1 MAISKYLI
9 SYDLIKDKDY
19 SRLIAAIKSIA
30 NGHTK
35 PLESVWIIGHNG
47 SALDIINSLVPYI
60 DSDDK
65 LLVTRVTDDTAWTTT
80 IRARSK
86 EWLKQYL

>member
-1 MAISKYLI
+1 MKSYLI

-19 SRLIAAIKSIA
+19 SKLIEAIKAIS

-35 PLESVWIIGHNG
+35 PLESVWIIGHAG
-47 SALDIINSLVPYI
+47 SAYDITKALMPYI

-65 LLVTRVTDDTAWTTT
+65 LFVTQVTKDTSWTKT
-80 IRARSK
+80 IREKSRD
-86 EWLKQYL
+86 WLKKYVWG